1 MLTQTQLAKIFGKDV
16 HFISKFLKE
25 CGFKTKDNKPTKA
38 LISQKL
44 AVFDKTWLYDESLIT
59 SLENFGLSRLRKY
72 KIKNE
77 VADAKNKAFCD
88 GSIGSYAAVLF
99 LGQEKHYIAGRSDSL
114 LDNNRAEV
122 YAVLALMQVI
132 ENISITILTDSKYA
146 INAIKNPQK
155 QEKNLDI
162 LADIA
167 ILAKT
172 KNINYNLVWV
182 KGHVGVAGNMEA
194 DELASLVKR
203 LEF

>member
-1 MLTQTQLAKIFGKDV
+1 LLTQTQLAKIFGKDV

-77 VADAKNKAFCD
+77 TADKTRAYCD
-88 GSIGSYAAVLF
+88 GSRGSYAAVLIES
-99 LGQEKHYIAGRSDSL
+99 GSKHYTAGVSDDL
-114 LDNNRAEV
+114 LDNNRAELF
-122 YAVLALMQVI
+122 AIKAAIELANSNVI
-132 ENISITILTDSKYA
+132 IYSDSKYA
-146 INAIKNPQK
+146 IAALKKPHI

-167 ILAKT
+167 IIARQKQIEYT
-172 KNINYNLVWV
+172 LVWI
-182 KGHVGVAGNMEA
+182 KGHVGIIHHEEA
-194 DELASLVKR
+194 DELCTFVKQ
-203 LEF
+203 LKL